1 MAGLADREAAKDISE
16 SYQFLVGDVAFHF
29 TVDHGSIQLHDG
41 SARDPAVI
49 WSTDEETWADIA
61 SGKITVSSATARDAL
76 AVTGDRQSAKRL
88 RKILSRTAM
97 LAQAKASAHGARS

>member
-61 SGKITVSSATARDAL
+61 SANITVSSATARDCVPDASPRYGAL
-76 AVTGDRQSAKRL
+76 RPAT
-88 RKILSRTAM
+88 
-97 LAQAKASAHGARS
+97 